1 MSVTA
6 LCRRLFISTMDARS
20 EQGHWLDR
28 PLEVLSRVTSADRGW
43 AGFSA
48 ALIRVAGGTS
58 RPATLA
64 RHNVTM
70 LVGAPL
76 RTVARCDDTT
86 DVRLQRPGEFDIL
99 PARSS
104 VEWVDQGS
112 SLFLAVGLEHALI
125 ATTAL
130 EMGLDPDRVGFIPR
144 LTCRDPQIEHLLWAL
159 KAELESEA
167 PHGRIYADSLGIA
180 LASQLL
186 RRWSR
191 VAREPP
197 ANGLPQRDLKRVLS
211 YIREQ
216 LGAELTVAAIAEVA
230 GVSPSYLNLR
240 FKQSMGTSV
249 HQYVLRKRVERA
261 AELLARTQLSVCDI
275 ALQSGFANQ
284 SHMALRMRR
293 VIGVTPGRLRAGR

>member
-1 MSVTA
+1 
-6 LCRRLFISTMDARS
+6 MDVRS

-28 PLEVLSRVTSADRGW
+28 PLEVLSRVSSADRGW
-43 AGFSA
+43 AGVSA
-48 ALIRVAGGTS
+48 SLIRVAGGTS
-58 RPATLA
+58 RPTTLA

-70 LVGAPL
+70 LVGPPL
-76 RTVARCDDTT
+76 RTVARCDETMDQ
-86 DVRLQRPGEFDIL
+86 RLQRPGEFNIL

-104 VEWVDQGS
+104 VEWVNQGS
-112 SLFLAVGLEHALI
+112 SLFLAVGLEHDLI
-125 ATTAL
+125 TRTAL

-167 PHGRIYADSLGIA
+167 PHGRIYADSLGVA

-191 VAREPP
+191 TAREPL
-197 ANGLPQRDLKRVLS
+197 ANGLPQRELKRVLS
-211 YIREQ
+211 YVHERI
-216 LGAELTVAAIAEVA
+216 GAELTVAMIAEVA
-230 GVSPSYLNLR
+230 GISPSHLNLR

-261 AELLARTQLSVCDI
+261 AELLARTQLPICDI

-293 VIGVTPGRLRAGR
+293 AIGVTPGRLRAAR

>member
-1 MSVTA
+1 
-6 LCRRLFISTMDARS
+6 
-20 EQGHWLDR
+20 
-28 PLEVLSRVTSADRGW
+28 
-43 AGFSA
+43 
-48 ALIRVAGGTS
+48 
-58 RPATLA
+58 
-64 RHNVTM
+64 
-70 LVGAPL
+70 
-76 RTVARCDDTT
+76 
-86 DVRLQRPGEFDIL
+86 
-99 PARSS
+99 
-104 VEWVDQGS
+104 
-112 SLFLAVGLEHALI
+112 
-125 ATTAL
+125 
-130 EMGLDPDRVGFIPR
+130 MGLDPDRVGFIPR

>member
-1 MSVTA
+1 
-6 LCRRLFISTMDARS
+6 MDARS
-20 EQGHWLDR
+20 EQRYWLDR

-48 ALIRVAGGTS
+48 SLIRVAGGTS
-58 RPATLA
+58 RPVTLA

-70 LVGAPL
+70 LVGRPL
-76 RTVARCDDTT
+76 RTVARCDETMDT
-86 DVRLQRPGEFDIL
+86 RLQRPGEFDIL
-99 PARSS
+99 PERSS

-112 SLFLAVGLEHALI
+112 SLFLAVGLQHDLI
-125 ATTAL
+125 ATTAI
-130 EMGLDPDRVGFIPR
+130 EMGLDPDRVGFIPQ

-159 KAELESEA
+159 KAELESQA

-191 VAREPP
+191 ASRERL
-197 ANGLPQRDLKRVLS
+197 AGGLPDRELKRVLS
-211 YIREQ
+211 YIHEQ
-216 LGAELTVAAIAEVA
+216 LGAELTVATIAQVA
-230 GVSPSYLNLR
+230 GVSSSHLNVR

-261 AELLARTQLSVCDI
+261 AELLARTQLSICDI

-284 SHMALRMRR
+284 SHMALLMRR
-293 VIGVTPGRLRAGR
+293 FIGVTPGRLRAAR